1 MRLIFHQLIF
11 ICILVICFNVLAV
24 TVASESML
32 AKFGLLNYLPADT
45 YSILNK
51 SKGEK

>member
-11 ICILVICFNVLAV
+11 ICILVISFNVLAV

-32 AKFGLLNYLPADT
+32 TTRKLLQSSVCLIICLL
-45 YSILNK
+45 ILIAF
-51 SKGEK
+51 